1 MKIKKKL
8 NNNVAV
14 VTDKTG
20 NEIIVMGKGIT
31 YDKKAGDCVDVE
43 QVEKQFVPSNKDF
56 SMKFQEILL
65 DIPSKYLEV
74 ILSILVY
81 TLFSRMFDLMQPPA
95 VKHSI
100 AVV

>member
-31 YDKKAGDCVDVE
+31 YDKKAGDCIDVE
-43 QVEKQFVPSNKDF
+43 QVEKQFVPSNKERF
-56 SMKFQEILL
+56 FNEISGN
-65 DIPSKYLEV
+65 IIRY
-74 ILSILVY
+74 SIKI
-81 TLFSRMFDLMQPPA
+81 FRSQ
-95 VKHSI
+95 
-100 AVV
+100 

>member
-31 YDKKAGDCVDVE
+31 YDKKSGDCIAGR
-43 QVEKQFVPSNKDF
+43 KT
-56 SMKFQEILL
+56 IC
-65 DIPSKYLEV
+65 
-74 ILSILVY
+74 SI
-81 TLFSRMFDLMQPPA
+81 
-95 VKHSI
+95 
-100 AVV
+100 

>member
-1 MKIKKKL
+1 
-8 NNNVAV
+8 
-14 VTDKTG
+14 
-20 NEIIVMGKGIT
+20 MGKGIT

-74 ILSILVY
+74 SNCII
-81 TLFSRMFDLMQPPA
+81 
-95 VKHSI
+95 
-100 AVV
+100 

>member
-43 QVEKQFVPSNKDF
+43 QVEKQFVPIKI
-56 SMKFQEILL
+56 FQ
-65 DIPSKYLEV
+65 
-74 ILSILVY
+74 
-81 TLFSRMFDLMQPPA
+81 
-95 VKHSI
+95 
-100 AVV
+100 